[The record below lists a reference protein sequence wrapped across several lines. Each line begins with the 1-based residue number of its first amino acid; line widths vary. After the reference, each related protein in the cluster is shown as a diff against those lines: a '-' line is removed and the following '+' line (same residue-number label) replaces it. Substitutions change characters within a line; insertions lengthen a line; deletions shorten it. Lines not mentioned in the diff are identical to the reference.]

1 MPSVFPSYSRADLP
15 LIEQLAARLR
25 ASSPEISIWRDQEK
39 IYGGQQWP
47 KVLGEAIADQE
58 VFLLAWSKN
67 SAASHFVEFEWCTA
81 IALKK
86 SLVPC
91 LLDETALAPS
101 LRTFHG
107 YRLDEVTGLVTSLR
121 GAALANEQRRE
132 PVIRKLN
139 EITATEETAVLAQAK
154 AVFAQQQWTVQGNIY
169 QADGDIHIHN
179 APSTATTPEKAKPLV
194 ERWQAW
200 AGLAVAV
207 LTAVTL
213 LLDLPA
219 KWGGA
224 PPSAVPLEQ
233 PLAGTVLDERTG
245 EPLPDV
251 VISLP
256 DFDMKRT
263 SEGDGS
269 FRFRVTSQRQA
280 SIKFTAQKS
289 GYKSYSNYATLGNT
303 DLRFP
308 MEKGE

>member
-1 MPSVFPSYSRADLP
+1 MLSVFLSYSRADLP

-86 SLVPC
+86 TIVPC

-107 YRLDEVTGLVTSLR
+107 YRLDEVTGLITSLR

-169 QADGDIHIHN
+169 QASGDIHIHN
-179 APSTATTPEKAKPLV
+179 APSIATTPEKAKPLV
-194 ERWQAW
+194 ERWQVW

-224 PPSAVPLEQ
+224 SPSAVPLEQ
-233 PLAGTVLDERTG
+233 PLAGTVLDEGTG

-251 VISLP
+251 IISLP

-280 SIKFTAQKS
+280 SIKFTAQKG

>member
-1 MPSVFPSYSRADLP
+1 MPDMPSVFLSYSRADLP

-25 ASSPEISIWRDQEK
+25 ASSPEILIWRDQEK

-67 SAASHFVEFEWCTA
+67 SAISHFVELEWNTA

-86 SLVPC
+86 TIIPC
-91 LLDETALAPS
+91 LLDDTPLAPS
-101 LRTFHG
+101 LSVFHG
-107 YRLDEVTGLVTSLR
+107 YSAKDVAGLATCLS
-121 GAALANEQRRE
+121 AAPPADQSRRT
-132 PVIRKLN
+132 PVLGKLHD
-139 EITATEETAVLAQAK
+139 ITALEETAVLAQAK

-169 QADGDIHIHN
+169 QAGGDIHIHN

-200 AGLAVAV
+200 AGLTVAV

-213 LLDLPA
+213 LLDLSA

-233 PLAGTVLDERTG
+233 PLA
-245 EPLPDV
+245 
-251 VISLP
+251 
-256 DFDMKRT
+256 
-263 SEGDGS
+263 
-269 FRFRVTSQRQA
+269 
-280 SIKFTAQKS
+280 
-289 GYKSYSNYATLGNT
+289 
-303 DLRFP
+303 
-308 MEKGE
+308 

>member
-1 MPSVFPSYSRADLP
+1 MPSVFLSYSRADLP

-86 SLVPC
+86 SIVPC

-107 YRLDEVTGLVTSLR
+107 YRLDEVTGLITSLR

-169 QADGDIHIHN
+169 QAGGDIHIHN

-233 PLAGTVLDERTG
+233 PLAGTVLDEGTG

-308 MEKGE
+308 MEKGK